1 MSIVSYSFVLFLTI
15 FLIIYF
21 IVPKKTQWIVLL
33 AGNLYF
39 YSCAGIHYLVYLL
52 GFSFITWYSAL
63 KIEKINSERNE
74 ILSKNRDKEEQE
86 KIKKQYNKK
95 MKILLGTAFVFTLGI
110 WGFLKYG
117 GFIAGNLSL
126 LFNFPA
132 IQNKMSF
139 IVPLGMSFYTFD
151 AAGYLIDIFHGKYS
165 ADRSYFHYL
174 TFISYFPHIIQGPF
188 ERYNVL
194 GKTLYENHS
203 FSFERFS
210 QGVGRILWGYLKK
223 LIIADKLAI
232 PVTEIFTNYESY
244 SGIQI
249 FVVMIL
255 YAIQLYAD
263 FSGYIDIVSGVSHI
277 LGIEMAQNFRQPY
290 FSVSIEEFWR
300 RWHISLGQWFRDYV
314 FFPIFRS
321 ERAAK
326 IRKTFSPK
334 ISRHIISFIAMF
346 WVWTGSGL
354 WHGANW
360 TFLIWG
366 WLNMAVMFFSQ
377 IADPMYCALR
387 NVFHISLTDKVW
399 KLFRVIRTFFIVCF
413 LFFVTR
419 ADSLTNVVRILQQIG
434 KSPEPGR
441 MIRFFDFFPNLEP
454 RFVIVTLIAFLF
466 VLCTDILSEIGKWNA
481 VKEHTPFFVRD
492 FVYVFLIISL
502 ILFAGTGENIA
513 KNFIYA
519 NF

>member
-1 MSIVSYSFVLFLTI
+1 MSIVSYSFVLFLTL
-15 FLIIYF
+15 FFIIYF

-33 AGNLYF
+33 TGNLYF
-39 YSCAGIHYLVYLL
+39 YSCAGIHYLIYLL

-95 MKILLGTAFVFTLGI
+95 KKILLGTAFVFTLGI

-223 LIIADKLAI
+223 LIIADK
-232 PVTEIFTNYESY
+232 
-244 SGIQI
+244 
-249 FVVMIL
+249 
-255 YAIQLYAD
+255 
-263 FSGYIDIVSGVSHI
+263 
-277 LGIEMAQNFRQPY
+277 
-290 FSVSIEEFWR
+290 
-300 RWHISLGQWFRDYV
+300 
-314 FFPIFRS
+314 
-321 ERAAK
+321 
-326 IRKTFSPK
+326 RKD
-334 ISRHIISFIAMF
+334 SF
-346 WVWTGSGL
+346 
-354 WHGANW
+354 
-360 TFLIWG
+360 
-366 WLNMAVMFFSQ
+366 Q
-377 IADPMYCALR
+377 
-387 NVFHISLTDKVW
+387 
-399 KLFRVIRTFFIVCF
+399 
-413 LFFVTR
+413 
-419 ADSLTNVVRILQQIG
+419 
-434 KSPEPGR
+434 
-441 MIRFFDFFPNLEP
+441 
-454 RFVIVTLIAFLF
+454 
-466 VLCTDILSEIGKWNA
+466 
-481 VKEHTPFFVRD
+481 
-492 FVYVFLIISL
+492 
-502 ILFAGTGENIA
+502 
-513 KNFIYA
+513 
-519 NF
+519 